1 MKKLALL
8 AGLPVAALASSAA
21 AQMKPATATD
31 VVAAIE
37 VCKAVTTPD
46 WIHLDR
52 LETQGWN
59 TAEIRGERRRM
70 RKVRGIYERPGN
82 RAFVV
87 ITREELRNKQ
97 CVVQARLKDTAS
109 YTTLL
114 QQVSQSV
121 GMPNG
126 QDGFAYTWDLG
137 DFTMR
142 VEPTGER
149 SAPNARFTL
158 KAKGDGVVSGS
169 AIPMVGSDDVLAAVR
184 SCIPSIGPDG
194 FTETALVG
202 NGWTKGEASVD
213 GEAVDAPIAL
223 YGHSDSKALVMSGS
237 GETANKVCM
246 VMGRVEDA
254 ATIENTRSALTGMF
268 GTPQAD
274 GDKLY
279 WSEDGRI
286 LTLMTDYQD
295 GEEGPFAIQVPIS
308 YVGETE

>member
-1 MKKLALL
+1 MKKIAFL
-8 AGLPVAALASSAA
+8 AALPIVAIAAPAA
-21 AQMKPATATD
+21 AQMKPAGAAD

-37 VCKAVTTPD
+37 VCKSVTTPD

-52 LETQGWN
+52 LESQNWH
-59 TAEIRGERRRM
+59 TAEIRGERRRT
-70 RKVRGIYERPGN
+70 RKVRGIYETPGN

-87 ITREELRNKQ
+87 ITREELRNKE

-109 YTTLL
+109 YPALL
-114 QQVSQSV
+114 QEVSQSV

-158 KAKGDGVVSGS
+158 KAKGDGAVSGS

-184 SCIPSIGPDG
+184 ACVPSIGPAG
-194 FTETALVG
+194 FADSALISG
-202 NGWTKGEASVD
+202 GWKKGVAKVD
-213 GEAVDAPIAL
+213 GKAIDAPVAL
-223 YGHSDSKALVMSGS
+223 YGHSDTKALIMSGS
-237 GETANKVCM
+237 AQAANKVCV

-254 ATIENTRSALTGMF
+254 ETIENTRSALTGMF

-279 WSEDGRI
+279 WTEDDRI

-308 YVGETE
+308 YVGAPE